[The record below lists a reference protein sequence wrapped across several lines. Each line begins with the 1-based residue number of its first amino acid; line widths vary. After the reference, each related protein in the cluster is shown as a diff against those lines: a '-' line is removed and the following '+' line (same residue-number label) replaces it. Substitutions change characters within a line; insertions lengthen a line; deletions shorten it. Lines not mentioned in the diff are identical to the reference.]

1 LIGGFTGLERERSRQ
16 FAGFRTHILV
26 AIGACVSSIMSVG
39 LFEEY
44 YNYTNMDP
52 ARLSAQVLSG
62 VGFLGAGA
70 ILKTANGTKGL
81 TTAAGIWATASIG
94 IAVGYGYYE
103 LSICAWL
110 FVMITLY
117 ILKKIDKTMFRK
129 RTTIFD
135 VKVNDIDIIP
145 IIYSEFEKSSIE
157 VKNLEIEPISESQWQ
172 INFFLTHDRRLIVDE
187 LVKRLNDLKCIV
199 TVHFLD

>member
-1 LIGGFTGLERERSRQ
+1 MIGGFTGLERERSRQ